1 MQNLSFYKNKKR
13 KWLDFSS
20 KVVALKNLLIASLAC
35 IQAISA
41 V

>member
-1 MQNLSFYKNKKR
+1 MQNLSLYKINKR

-20 KVVALKNLLIASLAC
+20 KVLAFENMLIASLAC

>member
-1 MQNLSFYKNKKR
+1 MQNPSLYKIKKW

-20 KVVALKNLLIASLAC
+20 KVLAFKIWLIVSLAC